1 MRKGKEGVTLGTKG
15 FFLACAAEM
24 LLVWSA
30 AGRRLFSSALIKP
43 EATSGEPKP
52 EIAHEKFLAPRVGE
66 GLSWSRWQKF
76 VRFVIQA

>member
-15 FFLACAAEM
+15 FFHACAAEM

-30 AGRRLFSSALIKP
+30 AGRPLFSSALIKP

-52 EIAHEKFLAPRVGE
+52 EIAHEKFLAPRVGA
-66 GLSWSRWQKF
+66 GLS
-76 VRFVIQA
+76 

>member
-1 MRKGKEGVTLGTKG
+1 MRKGKVGVTLGTKG

-52 EIAHEKFLAPRVGE
+52 E
-66 GLSWSRWQKF
+66 SRMKSFWHPG
-76 VRFVIQA
+76 

>member
-1 MRKGKEGVTLGTKG
+1 MRKGKEGVTLGTKS

-52 EIAHEKFLAPRVGE
+52 EIAHEKFLAPRVGA
-66 GLSWSRWQKF
+66 GLLWSRWQKF